1 MGPAG
6 LTRRCQQTR
15 PVSPLPQPQS
25 TPSTSPSRA
34 CLFQG
39 RLRPPLLR
47 PATPHRL
54 VARRSPA
61 QHVLASTPS
70 AAASELG
77 HVRRDIAHS
86 SPAQQPLPAPPCT
99 TAPEVGHAAQVC
111 CPQRAQLKRAA
122 TRSTCKSSPWVTTLG
137 VTHACADATLPA
149 WACLKP
155 IAAIL
160 IECGLLHCGVVT
172 DSHIPVFICP
182 QGCQAACLAP
192 A

>member
-1 MGPAG
+1 MTQQHWRLWAMGPAG

-34 CLFQG
+34 CLSQG

-70 AAASELG
+70 AEASELMCEG
-77 HVRRDIAHS
+77 TLPTAVQLSNPCQHRLALRLLRWAMLHRYVARREPS
-86 SPAQQPLPAPPCT
+86 SKGLPPGLPAKVVP
-99 TAPEVGHAAQVC
+99 G
-111 CPQRAQLKRAA
+111 CPH
-122 TRSTCKSSPWVTTLG
+122 SV
-137 VTHACADATLPA
+137 
-149 WACLKP
+149 
-155 IAAIL
+155 
-160 IECGLLHCGVVT
+160 
-172 DSHIPVFICP
+172 
-182 QGCQAACLAP
+182 
-192 A
+192 